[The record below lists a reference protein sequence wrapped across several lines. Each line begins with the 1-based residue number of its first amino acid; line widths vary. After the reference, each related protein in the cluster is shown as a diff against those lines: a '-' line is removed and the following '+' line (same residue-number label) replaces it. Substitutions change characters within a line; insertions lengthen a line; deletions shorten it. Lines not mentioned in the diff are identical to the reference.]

1 MVALA
6 PVTDRCTPDPDPAS
20 APDRAAA
27 TARAAS
33 LAPAFRALGDPARLR
48 AVDLILA
55 AGGEA
60 CVCDLTAELGL
71 AQATVS
77 HHLATLVR
85 AGLLSREK
93 RGVWAWYSVRR
104 DVLEQLGDALRETA
118 RGLPAGVR

>member
-1 MVALA
+1 MTDSCSPLPTAGRDPGRTDGAARAAALA
-6 PVTDRCTPDPDPAS
+6 PV
-20 APDRAAA
+20 
-27 TARAAS
+27 
-33 LAPAFRALGDPARLR
+33 FRALGDPARLR

-55 AGGEA
+55 AGGES

-71 AQATVS
+71 SQATVS

-104 DVLEQLGDALRETA
+104 DVLEQLGDVLRDTA
-118 RGLPAGVR
+118 RGVPVAAR